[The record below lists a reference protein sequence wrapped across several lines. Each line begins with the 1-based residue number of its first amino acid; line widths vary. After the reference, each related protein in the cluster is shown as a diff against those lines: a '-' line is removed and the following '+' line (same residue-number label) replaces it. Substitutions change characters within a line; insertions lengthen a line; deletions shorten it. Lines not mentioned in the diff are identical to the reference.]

1 MSEIEAPPSTRPAYI
16 TERRRMPPRARP
28 LRRAP
33 LPVRPKKA
41 RASSFF
47 ARLAK
52 ALWRV
57 ASKAHTLFYLSLVLT
72 FCAAF
77 MFVIVEFSQS
87 FLVFF
92 LLGTLF
98 FAAYITVREHG
109 RRARYL
115 LEKERIVYYTEYPW
129 DVTPVSKNHWP

>member
-1 MSEIEAPPSTRPAYI
+1 
-16 TERRRMPPRARP
+16 MPPRPRP
-28 LRRAP
+28 VRRAP
-33 LPVRPKKA
+33 LPQQAKKA
-41 RASSFF
+41 P
-47 ARLAK
+47 ARRHAARFAK
-52 ALWRV
+52 ALWRL
-57 ASKAHTLFYLSLVLT
+57 AAKAHTLFYMSLVLT
-72 FCAAF
+72 FCALF

>member
-1 MSEIEAPPSTRPAYI
+1 MSEIDAPQERPTYI
-16 TERRRMPPRARP
+16 TERRRMPPRPRP
-28 LRRAP
+28 MRRAP
-33 LPVRPKKA
+33 PLARPKKA
-41 RASSFF
+41 PQPRLLT
-47 ARLAK
+47 RLAK
-52 ALWRV
+52 AVWRL
-57 ASKAHTLFYLSLVLT
+57 AAKAHTLFYLSLVLS

-92 LLGTLF
+92 LLGTIL
-98 FAAYITVREHG
+98 FAAYITVRESS

-115 LEKERIVYYTEYPW
+115 LEKERIVYYTDYPW